1 MKGHMVDDWANF
13 VKLRLGQTLTTVQA
27 LYSVFYEIWSHHK
40 TIFFRTLYVK
50 HGALKLEKIVQFEL
64 VYIIQWMMNWIS
76 LWFKILAYCVKIRS
90 DGCHCSQWSFQ
101 KEKRQKIS
109 TESGKK
115 MKCSFHGTHHDVF
128 RMGLPP
134 F

>member
-40 TIFFRTLYVK
+40 TIFFGTLCETRCSNIGKNSAIRTCLDNSMGV
-50 HGALKLEKIVQFEL
+50 
-64 VYIIQWMMNWIS
+64 MNWIS
-76 LWFKILAYCVKIRS
+76 LSFKILAYCVKIRS